1 MEKKNHVDRFNA
13 TANRDITKPFSCTEC
28 DLKFADKGKSISHK
42 DIHNKKKISD
52 TNNINKS
59 NKNTKVSELTDNG
72 ENSDKSKKEKK
83 FQTTKV
89 EEHKGKSGRWNE

>member
-1 MEKKNHVDRFNA
+1 MEKNNHVDRFNA
-13 TANRDITKPFSCTEC
+13 TANITKPFSCTEC

-52 TNNINKS
+52 TNNINES
-59 NKNTKVSELTDNG
+59 NKNKKVSEPTDNG

-83 FQTTKV
+83 FQTPKL
-89 EEHKGKSGRWNE
+89 EEQR